1 MNIVTFSLKNLRRRK
16 MRSALAILGIVLGVM
31 LITSLLTIMDGLESS
46 ITESL
51 ELLSGNLII
60 QKNGTI
66 DQAFSI
72 VNLSLVENLSSN
84 PDIEA
89 ISPEIYV
96 TRMLPDGGGGGFGG
110 RFINLIGVTDS
121 YREIVSPEYIKT
133 GTYFS
138 ESDRGKAILGSKLA
152 DRLGKDVNDSFRID
166 STDFNITG
174 IFETNT
180 LVDLF
185 MVLIPIGDARAI
197 SDMSPDKVSIIE
209 VKPVAPERA
218 DAIREYVE
226 SNFEGYEVVF
236 PEELMQEASEI
247 LDVVRNAVWA
257 VSSIA
262 VLIGSIGIANAMLM
276 SVMERTPEIGLLKAT
291 GWKNIDVGYSVLI
304 EALGIGIIGGLIGL
318 LFGVVAAQMAQNL
331 IPALTVRLTLTTI
344 FESLGF
350 AVGLSLLSG
359 VYPAVKAARLSP
371 IRAIR
376 GE

>member
-16 MRSALAILGIVLGVM
+16 MRTSLAILGIVLGVM

-60 QKNGTI
+60 QKNGTV
-66 DQAFSI
+66 DQAFSR
-72 VNLSLVENLSSN
+72 VNLSLVKNLSSN

-96 TRMLPDGGGGGFGG
+96 TRILPDGGGGGFGG
-110 RFINLIGVTDS
+110 RFINLIGITDS
-121 YREIVSPEYIKT
+121 YREIVSPKYIKT
-133 GTYFS
+133 GTYFN
-138 ESDRGKAILGSKLA
+138 ESDSGKAILGSKLA
-152 DRLGKDVNDSFRID
+152 NRLEKDVNDSFRID

-185 MVLIPIGDARAI
+185 MALIPLDDARAI

-236 PEELMQEASEI
+236 PEELMQEASEV
-247 LDVVRNAVWA
+247 LDVIRNAVWA

-304 EALGIGIIGGLIGL
+304 EAFGIGIIGGLIGL